1 MQYDSEWVQL
11 VAFDSILT
19 SLIKLGEPELASHI
33 ACMAYPVESETSVA
47 DFVNAIRNNS
57 RYNKY
62 PHNIGTRKVVEK
74 LIPGILEALPDEIP
88 THIEKKNII
97 LSLFSSHEFA
107 DMCLGPSSSK
117 FFGADVSSP
126 SAAIKVVN
134 EREFVDL
141 ALSEIAR
148 IGGSTTHYKARTAK
162 RLSKIAP
169 YSEDIRQVL
178 ASMDLEDFIETQG
191 RGEDDVAG
199 TSNTVEELMKEV
211 VESSTSGAAGDLK
224 LAEELLLI
232 YEGHRLK
239 VKPKNHVLQLFLHMV
254 KNRQYDPEAIEKFFL
269 ADFLN
274 HPSTF
279 VRIELLREIGKHR
292 HLHIFKNRSKHSLQH
307 HNGLLKMIEQFT
319 NHPGPD
325 LRGHMLYF
333 WNNFVALIDSGKISY
348 RKGSNKDKVT
358 LLHRMN
364 TLARFDPY
372 IEINPNQ
379 PQLRMSQLSEDDARF
394 CEQVAEGRHAEKLK
408 FSTSLRD
415 KTDTLAD
422 ISEILTELNFENEL
436 DVPISADGFTR
447 GGGNM
452 HPITQ
457 GSGFSID
464 IAHVTGWQRI
474 AVAYVND
481 FRHDYTVFRNA
492 KLGRSRGG
500 KTEDHDSHESTSIDG
515 IFKAHLKSNREHSDY
530 WDDSDG
536 FIDDETFEEREDSGP
551 SSLGVLCAPDLSGK
565 TVALEKM
572 QNVEVTLKSGTPY
585 YAVIEELDEIKG
597 AALVKY
603 IDGSFE
609 DGVGPSRIKVLSG
622 SSGETDAKEAM
633 EATHNSYHLSKI
645 NSSEIRK
652 LTVLQSLGWTVLVIP
667 HHEWNGLEGRREKQ
681 IQYLSAKLREVGMD
695 VGGGLVKGVFRTI
708 FGSSDETGSGGAGDA
723 GGAGGTAGGGGGGA
737 GGTAGGGGGGGG
749 GVVGP

>member
-1 MQYDSEWVQL
+1 M
-11 VAFDSILT
+11 
-19 SLIKLGEPELASHI
+19 
-33 ACMAYPVESETSVA
+33 
-47 DFVNAIRNNS
+47 
-57 RYNKY
+57 
-62 PHNIGTRKVVEK
+62 
-74 LIPGILEALPDEIP
+74 
-88 THIEKKNII
+88 
-97 LSLFSSHEFA
+97 
-107 DMCLGPSSSK
+107 
-117 FFGADVSSP
+117 
-126 SAAIKVVN
+126 
-134 EREFVDL
+134 
-141 ALSEIAR
+141 SEIAR

-232 YEGHRLK
+232 YEGHRVDFTLGNYAQLFTEIHQGLVRSIDSGALTNSKYEIRKLESFEKAIDDVLGTWRRPGYRFSKGEVREYVDCLLALHKLK

-269 ADFLN
+269 SDFLN

-500 KTEDHDSHESTSIDG
+500 KTEV
-515 IFKAHLKSNREHSDY
+515 RE
-530 WDDSDG
+530 
-536 FIDDETFEEREDSGP
+536 E
-551 SSLGVLCAPDLSGK
+551 
-565 TVALEKM
+565 
-572 QNVEVTLKSGTPY
+572 
-585 YAVIEELDEIKG
+585 
-597 AALVKY
+597 
-603 IDGSFE
+603 
-609 DGVGPSRIKVLSG
+609 
-622 SSGETDAKEAM
+622 
-633 EATHNSYHLSKI
+633 
-645 NSSEIRK
+645 
-652 LTVLQSLGWTVLVIP
+652 
-667 HHEWNGLEGRREKQ
+667 
-681 IQYLSAKLREVGMD
+681 
-695 VGGGLVKGVFRTI
+695 
-708 FGSSDETGSGGAGDA
+708 
-723 GGAGGTAGGGGGGA
+723 
-737 GGTAGGGGGGGG
+737 
-749 GVVGP
+749 